1 MKRIDFDN
9 GNITSNILQSA
20 GPMLVAQFLNLLYNI
35 VDRIYIA
42 RIPIVGTAALGA
54 VGLVFPIIVI
64 ITAFTNWFGVGGSPV
79 FSIARGR
86 GDKKAAGM
94 ILNTSFCMLIFTAA
108 VLMIIGYSFGQPILR
123 LFGASDDSMVYA
135 YPYLMIY
142 LTGTFFSMTA
152 TGLNPFITA
161 QGYATT
167 GMRSVII
174 GAVANL
180 VLDPLFIFTFGL
192 GIRGAAI
199 ATVISQ
205 GLSAVY
211 VFYFLRKKAEYR
223 VQFLR
228 LSQLKEALHYAG
240 EIASLGIAS
249 FIMQITNSLCTI
261 ACNNVLSITG
271 GDIYI
276 SVMTIISSA
285 RQIVELPI
293 YAIADG
299 SSPIISYNYGATKPD
314 RVFKAGLTMIVLCVI
329 YTIPMWIFIL
339 AAPQVLIAIFSSD
352 TSLLKDTIP
361 SMRIYFA
368 AFGFMLPQYAGQTV
382 FRALGKK
389 KQSVFFSLLRKVV
402 IVVPLT
408 YILPL
413 AFGMGTNG
421 VFMAEP
427 ISNVLGGTAC
437 FTTMLL
443 TVLPELKRMEKEEH
457 LSRKK
462 VLW

>member
-1 MKRIDFDN
+1 MKRIDFEN

-42 RIPIVGTAALGA
+42 RIPNEGTAALGA

-79 FSIARGR
+79 FSIARGK
-86 GDKKAAGM
+86 GDKKATQM
-94 ILNTSFCMLIFTAA
+94 VLNTSFCMLFFTSII
-108 VLMIIGYSFGQPILR
+108 LMIVGYSFGKPILR
-123 LFGASDDSMVYA
+123 LFGASEAAMVYA

-142 LTGTFFSMTA
+142 LIGTVFSMSA

-161 QGYATT
+161 QGYATA
-167 GMRSVII
+167 GMKSVII

-180 VLDPLFIFTFGL
+180 LLDPLFIFTFGM
-192 GIRGAAI
+192 GVRGAAV

-205 GLSAVY
+205 GLSAAY
-211 VFYFLRKKAEYR
+211 VFYFLRRKAEYK
-223 VQFLR
+223 VQFLKLNQYR
-228 LSQLKEALHYAG
+228 EALKYAG

-249 FIMQITNSLCTI
+249 FIMQVTNSLCTI

-276 SVMTIISSA
+276 SVMTIISSV
-285 RQIVELPI
+285 RQIVEMPI

-299 SSPIISYNYGATKPD
+299 SSPIISYNYGAARPKK
-314 RVFKAGLTMIVLCVI
+314 VIKAGIAMVVLCVI

-352 TSLLKDTIP
+352 TSLWKDAIP

-368 AFGFMLPQYAGQTV
+368 AFGFMLPQYAGQTM

-413 AFGMGTNG
+413 VFGFGTDG

-437 FTTMLL
+437 FTVMLL
-443 TVLPELKRMEKEEH
+443 TVLPELKRMEEGKKE
-457 LSRKK
+457 LP
-462 VLW
+462 L